1 MLRKMWKWI
10 IPIIQLQGSSKTGVE
25 KLTLEIGG
33 TRKAKQSVTYMNSTD
48 MSIRDTFQTAIH
60 IVDYHHN
67 FQPCKQ

>member
-33 TRKAKQSVTYMNSTD
+33 TRKSQAVGN
-48 MSIRDTFQTAIH
+48 IREQH
-60 IVDYHHN
+60 
-67 FQPCKQ
+67 